1 MLDKTRLAVYTSL
14 ILTAG
19 MSGMTSS
26 AHAGVGN
33 YLSDG
38 SGNVVRDGSG
48 RCITVVRGRDYPE
61 CRPAV
66 VAAPIVKPKPIVVAV
81 IKPIPVVVVKPMPK
95 PKPKPKPIVRVLTLN
110 ESAGSNFAF
119 DSATLKPSAQNRL
132 NRFTNE
138 VMASNV
144 APSRITVTGHTDS
157 IGSET
162 YNQKLSVQRAQSVAS
177 YLGSKGFDVSK
188 MSIGGKGELQPV
200 ASNSTK
206 SGRAQNRRVEVKVTG
221 AKRIVVRR

>member
-1 MLDKTRLAVYTSL
+1 MFEKTRVALYTGL

-19 MSGMTSS
+19 MSGVTISVQ
-26 AHAGVGN
+26 AGTGN

-48 RCITVVRGRDYPE
+48 RCITVARGRDYPE
-61 CRPAV
+61 CRPVV
-66 VAAPIVKPKPIVVAV
+66 VAAPIVKPKPVMVAV
-81 IKPIPVVVVKPMPK
+81 IKPIPLPVVKPMPK

-110 ESAGSNFAF
+110 ESGGSNFAF
-119 DSATLKPSAQNRL
+119 DSASLTPSAQNRL
-132 NRFTNE
+132 NTFSNE

-144 APSRITVTGHTDS
+144 APTRITVTGHTDS
-157 IGSET
+157 IGSES
-162 YNQKLSVQRAQSVAS
+162 YNQKLSVKRAQSVAN
-177 YLGSKGFDVSK
+177 YLGSKGFDVAK

-206 SGRAQNRRVEVKVTG
+206 SGRAKNRRVEVNVTG
-221 AKRIVVRR
+221 TKRIVVRR